1 MPTAAVSFYD
11 VIVWLHVSAVV
22 VGFGSTF
29 AYAIFL
35 TVAARSEARSLPGL
49 LRAMQAN
56 DRSLVT
62 IGGVLVLVTGLYLAT
77 YPQWEFSAFFI
88 AWGIVAVLVLLGLT
102 HGYFVPNERRAAEA
116 AERDIAAAGTG
127 DVELGDDFQQAN
139 GRLARMGVV
148 AGLIIVLTV
157 YVMVAKPFL

>member
-1 MPTAAVSFYD
+1 MPIAAVSFYD
-11 VIVWLHVSAVV
+11 VVLWLHVSAVV

-29 AYAIFL
+29 AYAVFL
-35 TVAARSEARSLPGL
+35 AVAPRSDARSVPGL

-62 IGGVLVLVTGLYLAT
+62 IGGLVVLVTGLYLAT
-77 YPQWEFSAFFI
+77 YPQWEFSDFFI

-102 HGYFVPNERRAAEA
+102 HAYFVPNERRGQEA
-116 AERDIAAAGTG
+116 AEQDIAAAGTG
-127 DVELGDDFQQAN
+127 DVELGDDFQRAN
-139 GRLARMGVV
+139 GRLARMGTV